1 MGGVWVG
8 SHRPPPAREPE
19 TRRLAGRGR
28 WGGHLSGRAPARNWE
43 SRGRWTEGVGCSCP
57 PEPDPLCLRTIVVS
71 STRGGYLRTGALAAS
86 LASPSSVWVSVLS
99 VKKGRLGWCTQKQSL
114 PNQVAHHQYLGEL
127 AKIQSLGP
135 C

>member
-28 WGGHLSGRAPARNWE
+28 WGGHLSGRATARNWE

-57 PEPDPLCLRTIVVS
+57 PEPDPLCLRTTVVS
-71 STRGGYLRTGALAAS
+71 STRGGVPQDWGS
-86 LASPSSVWVSVLS
+86 
-99 VKKGRLGWCTQKQSL
+99 GRLSGEPFICLGSL
-114 PNQVAHHQYLGEL
+114 TTNICRL
-127 AKIQSLGP
+127 
-135 C
+135 